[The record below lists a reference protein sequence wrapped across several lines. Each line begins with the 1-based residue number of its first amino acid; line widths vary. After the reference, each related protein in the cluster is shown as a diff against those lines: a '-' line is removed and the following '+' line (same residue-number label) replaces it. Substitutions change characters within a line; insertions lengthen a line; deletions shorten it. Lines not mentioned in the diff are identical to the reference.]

1 MPFGARTLSDPR
13 KIDTPPENLDQFS
26 TIDEA
31 LADIAVG
38 KMVILVDDPNR
49 ENEGDI
55 VIPAEF
61 ATPETINFMMR
72 NACGLV
78 CLSMEEAICDRLGLD
93 PVSNN
98 QSGGIT
104 TPFTPCIDAR
114 TGITT
119 GVSAFDR
126 ARTVAVA
133 IDERSTPQDIIRG
146 KGHIPGLRAKDGG
159 VLVRAGHTEGSV
171 DLARLAGLKGAAV
184 ICEICNPDG
193 TMARLPQLF
202 AFAREHNL
210 KICTIEDLIKYR
222 RDREK
227 LIRREIHLK
236 LPTKFGVFDLFAYS
250 SLVDSEPHLAL
261 CMGDIGIERN
271 GTVVPQAEPVL
282 VRIHSQC
289 LTGDIFESLMCD
301 CGPQLHH
308 ALTQIAE
315 TGKGCLLYMRQEGR
329 GIGLLA
335 KLKAYKLQQEQ
346 GLDTVEANLALGF
359 GPDLR
364 HYGIGA
370 QILRDLGISQIRL
383 LTNNPRKVVGL
394 DGYGLRITERVPI
407 QMPSNAMNERYLDTK
422 KIKLGHMLS

>member
-1 MPFGARTLSDPR
+1 MSDPR

-26 TIDEA
+26 SIDEA

-98 QSGGIT
+98 QSGGIN

-236 LPTKFGVFDLFAYS
+236 LPTKFGVFDLFAYT

-271 GTVVPQAEPVL
+271 GTVVPQSEPVL